1 MEEEDIVRC
10 QKCGA
15 PVKPEEVFNFEGQV
29 LCEDCYV
36 EVASRPKPC
45 DPAAVSAAR
54 AARLVGQHGATHLT
68 ELQQKI
74 YQFLKERGQA
84 ARDEVAQAL
93 GVSGEE
99 IERQFAVLRHLEL
112 VRAFKGEDGSVY
124 LTTMR

>member
-36 EVASRPKPC
+36 EMASRPKPC

-54 AARLVGQHGATHLT
+54 AAQLVGQGGAGRLT
-68 ELQQKI
+68 EFQRRIYDFLQAKGRATREE
-74 YQFLKERGQA
+74 LARTLGTSVEEVERH
-84 ARDEVAQAL
+84 
-93 GVSGEE
+93 
-99 IERQFAVLRHLEL
+99 FAVLRHLEL
-112 VRAFKGEDGSVY
+112 VRAFKGEDGNVY